1 MRDLCLCF
9 DLDGT
14 LVDENGRIHPN
25 DINLLTA
32 EKPSIVFV
40 ACTGRSLDS
49 VKSTF
54 SQNGLFV
61 NKKIPFPLVLLN
73 GTLIYGKEE
82 ELLVF
87 NSFSND
93 EQLDLIKTSK
103 GIKEITFLYLTKDNT
118 FVSGETGF
126 GLEMIRKYEFSP
138 LPIDTWSSSL
148 PISKVMCISDN
159 EEQLRA
165 LESKLRNNNSNLEMA
180 YSMPT
185 IFEITPSG
193 SNKGDGVRRLVS
205 ISSYGKPL
213 VYAVGDGENDLSL
226 LSVAEE
232 FFAPSTAPLEIKN
245 RASLIIEVS
254 REGLLAPMIRFGDL
268 HFKST

>member
-1 MRDLCLCF
+1 MRSLYLCF

-25 DINLLTA
+25 DKNILTA

-54 SQNGLFV
+54 SQNGLFS

-73 GTLIYGKEE
+73 GTLIYGKDE

-93 EQLDLIKTSK
+93 EQLNLIKASK
-103 GIKEITFLYLTKDNT
+103 GFKEITFLYLTKDNSY
-118 FVSGETGF
+118 VSGESDF

-138 LPIDTWSSSL
+138 LPIDTWSSNS
-148 PISKVMCISDN
+148 PFSKVMCISN
-159 EEQLRA
+159 NGEQLRA
-165 LESKLRNNNSNLEMA
+165 FENILRNNNSNLEMA

-185 IFEITPSG
+185 IFEITPAG
-193 SNKGDGVRRLVS
+193 CNKGDGVRRLLS
-205 ISSYGKPL
+205 TSSHNKPL
-213 VYAVGDGENDLSL
+213 VHAAGDGENDLSL
-226 LSVAEE
+226 ISVADN
-232 FFAPSTAPLEIKN
+232 FFVPSTAPLQIRN
-245 RASLIIEVS
+245 RATRIVDISL
-254 REGLLAPMIRFGDL
+254 EGL
-268 HFKST
+268 FKQMLQESLDQV